1 MKPVYNYEVT
11 KCSDAKLVSKKHQR
25 GTGTPRPKWPKI
37 KMLAIPVFGG
47 RVGLC
52 TSREEFLQALMY
64 LSQSTPEN
72 DLAYAAGVT
81 TGLRSPTAGRLYL
94 VGVFD
99 GTLRTLVHELAHVT
113 FMLSD
118 DIGIETDDGA
128 REAFCYFLDS
138 MFEQFQETIEDVGD
152 KMFLAEMERKEK
164 EQAEKDAKK
173 AKKGV
178 ADLKAISKEVNP

>member
-1 MKPVYNYEVT
+1 MKITGKWEIT
-11 KCSDAKLVSKKHQR
+11 KFSDGKLTAKKYQR
-25 GTGTPRPKWPKI
+25 GKDQPRPKWPKI

-52 TSREEFLQALMY
+52 TTREEFMQALAY
-64 LSQSTPEN
+64 LSRSTSDR

-81 TGLRSPTAGRLYL
+81 TGLQSPTSGRLYL

-118 DIGIETDDGA
+118 DIGIETDEGA

-152 KMFLAEMERKEK
+152 QMMLAEMERKEK
-164 EQAEKDAKK
+164 ERAEKDAKK
-173 AKKGV
+173 AKKGT
-178 ADLKAISKEVNP
+178 AELKAISKEVNP